1 MNFIL
6 LICLNHKKKQG
17 EYGMLLFDIISILY
31 NTNKNRL
38 DFYSIFHF
46 CFFMIDSFVLYE
58 NYGEFGR
65 FQLSI
70 TKRINK
76 ILTIQ
81 DKQSNLFLLHIMIF
95 E

>member
-1 MNFIL
+1 
-6 LICLNHKKKQG
+6 
-17 EYGMLLFDIISILY
+17 
-31 NTNKNRL
+31 
-38 DFYSIFHF
+38 
-46 CFFMIDSFVLYE
+46 MIDSFVLYE
-58 NYGEFGR
+58 NYGEFDR